1 MPTWPECD
9 WSGSFTRRPRS
20 AGSHVRAQQLPVT
33 PLYLHSRMSDFQ
45 SETRF
50 GFRGTW
56 ATRIHVFFLLRSV
69 HAGSGGEGARGG
81 RAHQIFRF
89 RARILAQECRSDNL
103 GPPLDSGGLWLQY
116 ANGSSSISP
125 FLLVQYPAPG
135 ARPEPNIYFIIRRT
149 PRAALSDRREDFVFV
164 SFLSGRISSK
174 RMDISEPFLC
184 RHIGLL
190 LCYRNM
196 QRK

>member
-56 ATRIHVFFLLRSV
+56 ATRIHVFFYSDRSTLAV
-69 HAGSGGEGARGG
+69 AVRARGEGGHIKYSGSERVYWPRNVVATIWAHRWIQEDSGYNIQTVPVRSAHSCSFNTLRPERGRSQTFILLSAVP
-81 RAHQIFRF
+81 RAQLCPTG
-89 RARILAQECRSDNL
+89 ARILCLCPFFRTEYL
-103 GPPLDSGGLWLQY
+103 L
-116 ANGSSSISP
+116 NG
-125 FLLVQYPAPG
+125 
-135 ARPEPNIYFIIRRT
+135 
-149 PRAALSDRREDFVFV
+149 
-164 SFLSGRISSK
+164 
-174 RMDISEPFLC
+174 
-184 RHIGLL
+184 
-190 LCYRNM
+190 
-196 QRK
+196 